1 MPKESKIHVHMLSWP
16 SWHHT
21 TKLITLLISL
31 YFFQQDIKRVGVC
44 GSFSQLSRK
53 NHSHK
58 NNEKTR
64 GNEKMVTNEDISLNC
79 INLGNDF
86 EDIFMLEI
94 PEDKMVNLLKSM
106 IKK

>member
-64 GNEKMVTNEDISLNC
+64 YVQYVKVMYTWKRVFSHYGFLM
-79 INLGNDF
+79 
-86 EDIFMLEI
+86 EI